1 MIRVNK
7 SKQELENDIRI
18 RRDSLQTLHQRLKK
32 TSDNFQLWIMGIS
45 TLSGSIEVTK
55 LTLGLNDP
63 ALDLTSIFM
72 ASVTTLIAS
81 FMRFKDL
88 PSRMEILVKA
98 SSDLTNVLKS
108 IRDAPQISVEMV
120 EAYNECLAVVER
132 SLYPDQRKEFFA
144 IANRGVLSITKSEL
158 EFKKKLHTINEK
170 HALKTT
176 DIEAGKSNEI
186 VTYGASAEDDDDD
199 QSIQ

>member
-7 SKQELENDIRI
+7 SKTELENDIRV
-18 RRDSLQTLHQRLKK
+18 RRDALQTLHQRLKRS
-32 TSDNFQLWIMGIS
+32 SDNFQLWIMAIS
-45 TLSGSIEVTK
+45 TLSGSVEVTK

-72 ASVTTLIAS
+72 ASVTTVIAS
-81 FMRFKDL
+81 YMRFKDL
-88 PSRMEILVKA
+88 PNRMEILVKA

-108 IRDAPQISVEMV
+108 IRDAPAISVEMV

-144 IANRGVLSITKSEL
+144 IANKGVLAITKSEL
-158 EFKKKLHTINEK
+158 QFKQKLHTINER
-170 HALKTT
+170 HSLKPT
-176 DIEAGKSNEI
+176 DIEAGKSDEI
-186 VTYGASAEDDDDD
+186 VTYGTPPPDDDDD

>member
-63 ALDLTSIFM
+63 ALDLTSIFF
-72 ASVTTLIAS
+72 ASVTTLLAS

-176 DIEAGKSNEI
+176 DIEVGKSNEI
-186 VTYGASAEDDDDD
+186 VTYGASAEDDDD

>member
-7 SKQELENDIRI
+7 SKTELENDIRV
-18 RRDSLQTLHQRLKK
+18 RRDALQTLHQRLKRS
-32 TSDNFQLWIMGIS
+32 SDNFQLWIMAIS

-55 LTLGLNDP
+55 LTLGIEEA

-72 ASVTTLIAS
+72 ASVTTVIAS
-81 FMRFKDL
+81 YMRFKDFNN
-88 PSRMEILVKA
+88 RMEILIKA

-108 IRDAPQISVEMV
+108 IRDAPTISVEMV

-144 IANRGVLSITKSEL
+144 IANKGVLAITKSEL
-158 EFKKKLHTINEK
+158 QFKQKLQTINEK
-170 HALKTT
+170 HALKPT
-176 DIEAGKSNEI
+176 DIEAGKSDEI
-186 VTYGASAEDDDDD
+186 VTYGTPPPDDDDD
-199 QSIQ
+199 ASIQ

>member
-7 SKQELENDIRI
+7 SKTELENDIRV
-18 RRDSLQTLHQRLKK
+18 RRDALQSLHQRLKRS
-32 TSDNFQLWIMGIS
+32 SDNFQLWIMAIS

-55 LTLGLNDP
+55 LTLGIEEP

-72 ASVTTLIAS
+72 ASVTTVIAS
-81 FMRFKDL
+81 YMRFKDFNN
-88 PSRMEILVKA
+88 RMEILIKA

-108 IRDAPQISVEMV
+108 IRDAPAISVEMV

-144 IANRGVLSITKSEL
+144 IANKGVLAITKSEL
-158 EFKKKLHTINEK
+158 QFKQKLHTINEK
-170 HALKTT
+170 HALKPT
-176 DIEAGKSNEI
+176 DIEAGNSDEI
-186 VTYGASAEDDDDD
+186 VTYGTPTADDDDD